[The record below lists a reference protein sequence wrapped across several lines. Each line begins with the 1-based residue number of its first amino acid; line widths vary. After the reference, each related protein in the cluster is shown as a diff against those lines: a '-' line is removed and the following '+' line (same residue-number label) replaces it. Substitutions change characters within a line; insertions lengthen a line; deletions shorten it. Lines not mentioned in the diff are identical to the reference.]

1 MSSRFKLF
9 THPTPPS
16 STLLSSAGLNEQ
28 GKTGHPAAQS
38 ASHWE
43 THGWRPPTEF
53 RWRTFS
59 FDALPGRQGDPELEE
74 MLPLLFD
81 NMWLRINVALWK
93 FSNELDRSGDEGTV
107 AKKFGLFDPADPERP
122 SCMQT
127 ALKEIGALLSDLLR
141 PHSDPPPPP
150 SENIPTVESTVAASG
165 HAYVSETRH
174 LRAKEKVKTKGSAL
188 RTDLELADEEEEEIL
203 SESLPADFKIGKK
216 KH

>member
-1 MSSRFKLF
+1 
-9 THPTPPS
+9 
-16 STLLSSAGLNEQ
+16 
-28 GKTGHPAAQS
+28 
-38 ASHWE
+38 
-43 THGWRPPTEF
+43 
-53 RWRTFS
+53 
-59 FDALPGRQGDPELEE
+59 

-141 PHSDPPPPP
+141 LHSDPPPPP

-203 SESLPADFKIGKK
+203 PESLPADFKIGKK
-216 KH
+216 NIEGQCTRVTYRSSTYSASFRSFAIFFKLLIFPRPRTPKGLGWGKFDGGISSGLVFVLNLFLKLTLHSTFSSL